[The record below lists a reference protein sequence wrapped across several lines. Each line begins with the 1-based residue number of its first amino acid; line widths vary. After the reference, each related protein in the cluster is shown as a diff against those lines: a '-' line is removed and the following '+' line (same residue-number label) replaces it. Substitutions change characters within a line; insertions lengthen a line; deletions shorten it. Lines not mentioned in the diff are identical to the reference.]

1 MGEWEEYDVD
11 NEVVRSCARILD
23 DVATYL
29 YLNQYKSTETVE
41 NIKRIV
47 QAQPNFWDVVMRSL
61 LNAFIFG
68 SSSTIWDLS
77 RPIFTVY
84 LVKRESLDAYL
95 NSAVANQTQATVMQL
110 MEDTKVLTDNVDYA
124 LGPTARDD
132 FSKKAAVW
140 RRKFL
145 SYMQLYLVC

>member
-1 MGEWEEYDVD
+1 MDLRRECNVD

-29 YLNQYKSTETVE
+29 YLNQYKTTETVE

-77 RPIFTVY
+77 RPIFSVY

-110 MEDTKVLTDNVDYA
+110 MEDTKTLTSNVDYA

-132 FSKKAAVW
+132 FRKKAAVW

-145 SYMQLYLVC
+145 SYMQLSPVC

>member
-1 MGEWEEYDVD
+1 MGEREEYDVD

-68 SSSTIWDLS
+68 SSARFGTFPVPSSRCIW
-77 RPIFTVY
+77 
-84 LVKRESLDAYL
+84 
-95 NSAVANQTQATVMQL
+95 
-110 MEDTKVLTDNVDYA
+110 
-124 LGPTARDD
+124 
-132 FSKKAAVW
+132 
-140 RRKFL
+140 
-145 SYMQLYLVC
+145 